1 MTICDKPHEGW
12 ICSRPAG
19 HFGSCAALPTT
30 TTKGWSPGEEGW
42 KVGIRAALAPLTFE
56 EAVKCGFPN
65 PYSAVTSFPP
75 LVKLFELR
83 KKRLLEDV

>member
-1 MTICDKPHEGW
+1 MIDKESFDAGW
-12 ICSRPAG
+12 DDAVEFC
-19 HFGSCAALPTT
+19 
-30 TTKGWSPGEEGW
+30 
-42 KVGIRAALAPLTFE
+42 LAPLTFE

-75 LVKLFELR
+75 LVRLFELR